1 MSSSLRVNTIVPS
14 TGTNVAIGTANGT
27 VTFTDSVNFVL
38 GTGSSIFSPAS
49 NTLTF
54 GTNDAER
61 LRITSAGSVGIG
73 TDTPGTTKLKI
84 ETGSGTRAIS
94 LNAPT
99 NGTYITFE
107 TAGTAYADIGAEKG
121 VVGSGSAD
129 TPVINARGSRDI
141 SFRTNSAERLRITSA
156 GDLFVAGTGGMN
168 TTQLPNGNT
177 INVNGTSSNDGLSV
191 LRYSTG
197 YGAYGLNIG
206 RSKSDTI
213 GTNAAVTNGN
223 DLGHISF
230 YGADGTDFNMAAQIT
245 SQVDGTPSDGTDMP
259 GRLVFKTSSDGSA
272 TPTERLRITSDGD
285 VRARRSR
292 SNTAGD
298 VALSIQPSDSTIHYG
313 FRIDSAN
320 NNLNIDRVGTGNF
333 ITIAAAG
340 HVRVNTGDLRV
351 GDDTDS
357 NAGSQTISVGS
368 VSSGSGGIG
377 IFANPT
383 NGNSFVQF
391 GDGTSSAD
399 QYRGYM
405 NYRHADDSLRF
416 GTAGTDRLHINST
429 GNIGIGTDNPGEPL
443 HVFVGN
449 GGNGEPIALFEHN
462 HGGGGDASIRIEGGA
477 SGNPDEVYLELCDKD
492 DSANSYTMG
501 MNDDVTRLRFEY
513 GARGTNNGKVLL
525 SLDQNGA
532 ARFNGASGV
541 LRDPTINNT
550 SYVGLSLWPSGTG
563 GASNYSDNHNISFT
577 QEEGNWLDG
586 HSNSTHSSFG
596 MVFNYTSDGTT
607 MLTRGGM
614 HYDHRGAERL
624 KIWSSYGDISFKTDN
639 GLTGNKTWGTCNKEG
654 LRITNSG
661 HVLRP
666 TMAAAAVTLSAG
678 QTTLSTFNTSYQTL
692 ALNSEGYDNANNF
705 NTSNYRFTAPETG
718 FYQVGCNV
726 QLENGSRSASGNRWM
741 YLYPIINGANS
752 PSTSTGGNNA
762 DFDPA
767 DTYYYN
773 WTYTTLLK
781 LSENDYVEW
790 KYRGNLDSVNLR
802 GQRQSVFY
810 FYQVG

>member
-416 GTAGTDRLHINST
+416 GTAGTDRLHIYSNGKIHLGNSHIDSNNLTRLHVGWNTGGTVAGESIIAGTLGNGTTAVSALLTMKNAGNRGAQGASGGSSLAKFEFNNGTAFEIDKYGRRTLPYQPGCKISIDTNST
-429 GNIGIGTDNPGEPL
+429 G
-443 HVFVGN
+443 
-449 GGNGEPIALFEHN
+449 GGNHAQTG
-462 HGGGGDASIRIEGGA
+462 R
-477 SGNPDEVYLELCDKD
+477 
-492 DSANSYTMG
+492 
-501 MNDDVTRLRFEY
+501 
-513 GARGTNNGKVLL
+513 
-525 SLDQNGA
+525 
-532 ARFNGASGV
+532 
-541 LRDPTINNT
+541 TILPFNNT
-550 SYVGLSLWPSGTG
+550 
-563 GASNYSDNHNISFT
+563 A
-577 QEEGNWLDG
+577 
-586 HSNSTHSSFG
+586 FG
-596 MVFNYTSDGTT
+596 YN
-607 MLTRGGM
+607 
-614 HYDHRGAERL
+614 
-624 KIWSSYGDISFKTDN
+624 
-639 GLTGNKTWGTCNKEG
+639 TGN
-654 LRITNSG
+654 
-661 HVLRP
+661 H
-666 TMAAAAVTLSAG
+666 
-678 QTTLSTFNTSYQTL
+678 FNTT
-692 ALNSEGYDNANNF
+692 NH
-705 NTSNYRFTAPETG
+705 TFTAPLDG
-718 FYQVGCNV
+718 KYLVILSVNV
-726 QLENGSRSASGNRWM
+726 IGDNIAYIYKNGSIHSAGEFRSNPNGIWEHMEISTVVDCSANDTIQPYSQMTGSGRKF
-741 YLYPIINGANS
+741 NGGS
-752 PSTSTGGNNA
+752 QPGSYW
-762 DFDPA
+762 
-767 DTYYYN
+767 DTF
-773 WTYTTLLK
+773 TI
-781 LSENDYVEW
+781 
-790 KYRGNLDSVNLR
+790 
-802 GQRQSVFY
+802 Y
-810 FYQVG
+810 FLG